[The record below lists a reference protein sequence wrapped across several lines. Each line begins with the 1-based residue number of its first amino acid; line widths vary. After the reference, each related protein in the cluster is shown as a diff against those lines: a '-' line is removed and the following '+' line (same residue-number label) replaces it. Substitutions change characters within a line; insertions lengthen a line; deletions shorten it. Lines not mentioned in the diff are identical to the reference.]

1 MSKFHSPGAS
11 PLPEHLLLSHRT
23 GLPEDLLFLA
33 RTHPRDNWPTTARV
47 AQSAEAW
54 LHFHANFRRAGATLS
69 AEIAA
74 LRAGETR
81 AATFA
86 ARFGSLASRFVSGL
100 EGHHGVE
107 DEHYFPMFAQAEP
120 RLRRGFEILD
130 SDHDAVHGGL
140 ARFTEESRAL
150 LHALTPE
157 ADKLSSDAQFAAEA
171 LERDWTTFHRD
182 LRRHLDDEEDI
193 VIPLM
198 IELSRRGA
206 TAA

>member
-1 MSKFHSPGAS
+1 
-11 PLPEHLLLSHRT
+11 
-23 GLPEDLLFLA
+23 
-33 RTHPRDNWPTTARV
+33 
-47 AQSAEAW
+47 
-54 LHFHANFRRAGATLS
+54 
-69 AEIAA
+69 
-74 LRAGETR
+74 
-81 AATFA
+81 
-86 ARFGSLASRFVSGL
+86 
-100 EGHHGVE
+100 
-107 DEHYFPMFAQAEP
+107 MFAQAEP